1 MESSSTHSEE
11 AEARVVEVELT
22 DLLLGEQVDETADE
36 VTVSGKESKRRY
48 QWSWKVLLC
57 CVIAALPTL
66 VAGITISIPSTVI
79 LDLEET
85 EMNLPPDFQLSTT
98 DKSLFAVS

>member
-11 AEARVVEVELT
+11 AEAPVVEVELT

-36 VTVSGKESKRRY
+36 VTVKESKRRY

-57 CVIAALPTL
+57 CVIASLPTL

-85 EMNLPPDFQLSTT
+85 EMDLPPDFQLSTT